1 MKDIILYLL
10 GLPGIFFVLF
20 LIASFYLF
28 TKKYSKA
35 KTVSVI
41 TLVTVL
47 LLTNVAAGKFL
58 ASFLI
63 EGVEHKT
70 IKSLSQADMIVMPT
84 QGVDFNGSVTGW
96 TPNSDSFKSAT
107 ISYFLQAKLA
117 DRKVPVLMCGGKME
131 ESGVEQPESKI
142 IKNYF
147 ASQTTQIRKT
157 LTEDISKN
165 LYEQAWQC
173 SSMLKRYNA
182 KNPILV
188 INELKMFR
196 TLALF
201 RARGVEMVPF
211 PVFAIQKD
219 RSGFSQYL
227 PSVEGLMLTKAV
239 IREYIELGLDLIN
252 QNITI
257 KDLSYKKEN

>member
-1 MKDIILYLL
+1 
-10 GLPGIFFVLF
+10 
-20 LIASFYLF
+20 
-28 TKKYSKA
+28 
-35 KTVSVI
+35 
-41 TLVTVL
+41 
-47 LLTNVAAGKFL
+47 
-58 ASFLI
+58 
-63 EGVEHKT
+63 
-70 IKSLSQADMIVMPT
+70 
-84 QGVDFNGSVTGW
+84 
-96 TPNSDSFKSAT
+96 
-107 ISYFLQAKLA
+107 
-117 DRKVPVLMCGGKME
+117 
-131 ESGVEQPESKI
+131 
-142 IKNYF
+142 
-147 ASQTTQIRKT
+147 QTTQVRKT

-173 SSMLKRYNA
+173 SSMLKHYNT

-211 PVFAIQKD
+211 PVFAIQKE

-227 PSVEGLMLTKAV
+227 PSVEGLMLTRAV

-257 KDLSYKKEN
+257 KDLSYKQEN